1 MSPQPA
7 LSVGGHAAAWDGSV
21 DAGVVARQRDL
32 PSLALLLDDERLT
45 RWLREAGRLGAAE
58 TAQVDRI
65 RLKPGTR
72 VQAAIRCGPDGT
84 WLLAHG
90 FTAHSWSKGQKELT
104 VARRRGHHPLTCT
117 QLRLV
122 VTDMVADR
130 DLPSLAALRPD
141 GRDGV
146 RPGSAAL
153 AGLAASRWSP
163 GSGPAGAASVLAR
176 TIGYNPARRWV
187 GTLHPALPSEVDDR
201 RGPAGPAVAVL
212 KVHADASATG
222 SASRVARRL
231 AASGVA
237 TPKAV
242 RIRGGMVRLPWVPGT
257 HADPMSGTDR
267 DAVAELVSRLSR
279 VRPRRKG
286 TALPT
291 LDHERI
297 ADLVTVA
304 VVSLAAVDPVAGV
317 RAQELAA
324 RLVPLL
330 RGSTEDPVLVHGDLS
345 SDQVV
350 MGEQGPVLIDLD
362 RAAAG
367 PRGWDAASWMAAQA
381 AMGTPA
387 AQVVPL
393 PDLLVPSP
401 LLAAAALVRIPEPWR
416 RRRAGHAAATSA
428 LLDLAQAALSG
439 RTGGPR

>member
-7 LSVGGHAAAWDGSV
+7 LAAGGHAAAFDGSV

-32 PSLALLLDDERLT
+32 PSLALLLDDEQLS
-45 RWLREAGRLGAAE
+45 RWLRQAGRLGAAE

-90 FTAHSWSKGQKELT
+90 FTASSWSKGRKELT
-104 VARRRGHHPLTCT
+104 VAQRRGHRALTCA

-130 DLPSLAALRPD
+130 DLRALAALRPD

-146 RPGSAAL
+146 RPES
-153 AGLAASRWSP
+153 ASRWSP
-163 GSGPAGAASVLAR
+163 AAGPAGTASTLAR

-212 KVHADASATG
+212 KVHADADAGAIG

-237 TPKAV
+237 TPEAV
-242 RIRGGMVRLPWVPGT
+242 RIRGGMVMLPWVPGT
-257 HADPMSGTDR
+257 PADPMSGTDQ
-267 DAVAELVSRLSR
+267 DAVAELVSRLSW
-279 VRPRRKG
+279 VRPRREV
-286 TALPT
+286 TALPS

-304 VVSLAAVDPVAGV
+304 VASLAAVDPVAGA
-317 RAQELAA
+317 RAQQLAA

-330 RGSTEDPVLVHGDLS
+330 RGSGEDPVLVHGDLS

-387 AQVVPL
+387 GQVVPL
-393 PDLLVPSP
+393 PDLRVPSP
-401 LLAAAALVRIPEPWR
+401 LLAAAALVRTPEPWR

-428 LLDLAQAALSG
+428 LLDLAQAALPGTTG
-439 RTGGPR
+439 RPW